1 MLLEIL
7 LKIGITIIVVGI
19 ASSSLYWVW
28 TKQIDVKATLSNLVK
43 NPTEGIASYVVI
55 VDENAIYQNGKK
67 VGDVIGEPSEVEGNL
82 MFHEFHSSMNLDIES
97 PFEYRR
103 KQYKIIHIDVM
114 ADASLTGH
122 GMVEGFKKN
131 VLCEQVEL
139 EN

>member
-7 LKIGITIIVVGI
+7 LKIVFTIIVVGI

-28 TKQIDVKATLSNLVK
+28 TKQIDVKATLSYLVK
-43 NPTEGIASYVVI
+43 KPIEEIASYVVT

-67 VGDVIGEPSEVEGNL
+67 VGEVIGEVSEVEGKL
-82 MFHEFHSSMNLDIES
+82 MFHELHSSMNLDIET

-114 ADASLTGH
+114 ADASPTEH

-131 VLCEQVEL
+131 VLCERVE
-139 EN
+139 NDN